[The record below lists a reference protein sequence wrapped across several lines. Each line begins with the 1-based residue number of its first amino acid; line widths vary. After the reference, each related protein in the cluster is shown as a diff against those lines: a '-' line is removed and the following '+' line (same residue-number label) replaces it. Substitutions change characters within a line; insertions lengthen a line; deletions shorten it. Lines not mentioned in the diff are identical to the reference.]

1 MQIRLSRHVSFFR
14 NDLWEGLMNPT
25 TRCDTCQ
32 VSAEFLET
40 SSALSSF
47 VDYFRCPQCGLVWT
61 QPKSGF
67 GGERKI
73 ISVRD
78 QNEEVPGDR
87 IVGSDSFGEIEPPA
101 TVRR

>member
-1 MQIRLSRHVSFFR
+1 
-14 NDLWEGLMNPT
+14 MNPT
-25 TRCDTCQ
+25 AHCDTCQ
-32 VSAEFLET
+32 VSADFLET

-73 ISVRD
+73 ITIGDQDQEVRG
-78 QNEEVPGDR
+78 PR
-87 IVGSDSFGEIEPPA
+87 IRSASQ
-101 TVRR
+101 RSSS